1 MAKILV
7 IDDSGYQRSLIRQ
20 MLAADG
26 HQVVEA
32 ADGIEGLAAA
42 KCERPELIL
51 TDIVMP
57 NMQGMEFLQ
66 KMKDENVGIPVVVV
80 TADIQETT
88 VKICQNL
95 GAVGLVNKPLKGA
108 AADTLRNLIR
118 VYTEG

>member
-7 IDDSGYQRSLIRQ
+7 IDDSGYQRSVIRQ
-20 MLAADG
+20 LLESEK
-26 HQVVEA
+26 HQVIEA
-32 ADGIEGLAAA
+32 PDGVEGLAAA
-42 KCERPELIL
+42 KRERPALIL

-66 KMKDENVGIPVVVV
+66 KMKDEKVGIPVVVV

-88 VKICQNL
+88 LKQCQNL
-95 GAVGLVNKPLKGA
+95 GAAGLVNKPLKGA
-108 AADTLRNLIR
+108 AADTLRNLIK

>member
-7 IDDSGYQRSLIRQ
+7 IEDSGYQRSIIRQ
-20 MLAADG
+20 ILVTDG
-26 HQVVEA
+26 HKVLEA
-32 ADGIEGLAAA
+32 SDGIEGLATAIREKPA
-42 KCERPELIL
+42 LIL

-66 KMKDENVGIPVVVV
+66 RMKDENVGIPVVVV

-88 VKICQNL
+88 VKMCQNL
-95 GAVGLVNKPLKGA
+95 GAVGVINKPLKGGA
-108 AADTLRNLIR
+108 VDTLRNLIK

>member
-7 IDDSGYQRSLIRQ
+7 IDDSGYQRSVIRQ
-20 MLAADG
+20 MLEGDG
-26 HQVVEA
+26 HQVIEA
-32 ADGIEGLAAA
+32 PDGVEGLAAA
-42 KCERPELIL
+42 KRERPALIL

-66 KMKDENVGIPVVVV
+66 KMKDEKVGIPVVVV

-88 VKICQNL
+88 MKQCQNL
-95 GAVGLVNKPLKGA
+95 GAAGLVNKPLKGA
-108 AADTLRNLIR
+108 SADTLRNLIK